1 MSLCIGERHAQ
12 LVGTW
17 LTDVHE
23 CIAELRQNPNVKPE
37 GDAAVYG
44 TADML
49 PSDILEDVLRS
60 YVDIKMSVKPKL

>member
-1 MSLCIGERHAQ
+1 
-12 LVGTW
+12 
-17 LTDVHE
+17 
-23 CIAELRQNPNVKPE
+23 VKPE